1 MLQTF
6 ENAADP
12 SLGPPRIKAVR
23 ALMTDA
29 GVHALLVPRS
39 DEFQGEY
46 VPPSAE
52 RLKWLTGFS
61 GSAGLAVVGLKAA
74 ALATDGRYTS
84 QALGQ
89 VHKGTFEVIDSTE
102 KPWLEWLASK
112 LPNGGTLGFDP
123 RLHTSAAITALKADA
138 EKHDLV
144 LKALPANLIDR
155 AWGRTRPPAPIG
167 AISVQPAS
175 FAGVTAET
183 KIAEVQR
190 LLKADGQHAVVLTL
204 PDSISWLFNIRG
216 SDIAHN
222 PVVLAFAIVPLK
234 GKPELFVDPAKL
246 TVDSKKHLVAVAK
259 LSPIEDLGGRLR
271 ELKAEKDRKVRVDP
285 ATASAWVVSTLG
297 SNADHSI
304 DPCILPK
311 ARKNAAELAGTRA
324 AHVRDGV
331 AMVRFLAWLDGES
344 QSNSLDEIRVVERLE
359 AFRSA
364 TGQLKDLSFP
374 TIAGSGPNGALP
386 HYRVSKD
393 SNRLL
398 QQGEM
403 IVIDSGGQ
411 YQDGTTDIT
420 RTVSIGQPS
429 QEMRLRFTQVL
440 KGHIAI
446 ATARFPVGTRGV
458 QLDTLARYHLWQA
471 GLDFDH
477 GTGHG
482 VGSFLSVHEGPQSIS
497 KRGMAVLE
505 PGMII
510 SNEPG
515 FYKEGA
521 FGIRIENL
529 EVVTE
534 ASAIKGGDRAMLGF
548 ECITLAPIDNR
559 CIEPDQLTQAEVTW
573 LNSYHQRVL
582 AALSG
587 ELSADERK
595 WLVAATKPLSRVP
608 IVQSLQKPRE

>member
-6 ENAADP
+6 ETTSDP
-12 SLGPPRIKAVR
+12 ALGPPRVKSVR
-23 ALMTDA
+23 TLMSEA
-29 GVHALLVPRS
+29 GIHVLLVPRS

-61 GSAGLAVVGLKAA
+61 GSAGLAIVGMKTAA
-74 ALATDGRYTS
+74 VATDGRYTV
-84 QALGQ
+84 QAKAQ
-89 VHKGTFEVIDSTE
+89 AHSGTFEVIDSTQ
-102 KPWLEWLASK
+102 KPWIEWLAAK
-112 LPNGGTLGFDP
+112 LPNGGTLGYDP
-123 RLHTSAAITALKADA
+123 RLHTAQAITALKPEA
-138 EKHDLV
+138 EKHGFA
-144 LKALPANLIDR
+144 LKALSANLIDK
-155 AWGRTRPPAPIG
+155 AWGRTRPAPPIG
-167 AISVQPAS
+167 AISVQPTAL
-175 FAGVTAET
+175 AGVAAET
-183 KIAEVQR
+183 KIIDIQR
-190 LLKADGQHAVVLTL
+190 LLKVDQQHAVVLTL
-204 PDSISWLFNIRG
+204 SDSISWLFNIRG

-222 PVVLAFAIVPLK
+222 PVVLAFAIVPVK

-246 TVDSKKHLVAVAK
+246 TVESKKHLTAVAK
-259 LSPIEDLGGRLR
+259 LTPIEDLGARLR

-285 ATASAWVVSTLG
+285 ATASAWIVNTLG
-297 SNADHSI
+297 SNADYAT

-311 ARKNAAELAGTRA
+311 AKKNKAELDGARA

-331 AMVRFLAWLDGES
+331 AMVRFLSWLDGES

-364 TGQLKDLSFP
+364 TGQLKDLSFG

-420 RTVSIGQPS
+420 RTVAIGMPS

-515 FYKEGA
+515 FYKQDA

-534 ASAIKGGDRAMLGF
+534 PSAIKGGDRQMLGF
-548 ECITLAPIDNR
+548 ECLTLAPIDHR
-559 CIEPDQLTQAEVTW
+559 CIEPDQLTQAEVAW
-573 LNSYHQRVL
+573 LNTYHARVL
-582 AALSG
+582 ATLGG
-587 ELSADERK
+587 EVSVEERK
-595 WLVAATKPLSRVP
+595 WLVAATKPVSRVP